1 METYIVSNIEILVG
15 STLGATEY
23 VAEAT
28 QPFIEEAGFTTQIHF
43 TPNIGE
49 FDLASEQLWLICI
62 STHGAGDYPD
72 NFRAFADQLSKLD
85 DQQLSNLRFG
95 LVGVGDSNYDT
106 FCYAAKNL
114 DLLLTEKG
122 ASRIGELFTID
133 VVESPIPEDEV
144 IEWIPSWV
152 KDLNNLVN

>member
-1 METYIVSNIEILVG
+1 MSNIDILVG

-28 QPFIEEAGFTTQIHF
+28 QPILEKAGFTTEIHF
-43 TPNIGE
+43 IPNIE
-49 FDLASEQLWLICI
+49 VLDVTSEQLWLICI

-72 NFRAFADQLSKLD
+72 NFKVFANQIDQLDKQALT
-85 DQQLSNLRFG
+85 NIRFG

-106 FCYAAKNL
+106 YCYAAKKL
-114 DLLLTEKG
+114 DLLLIAKG

-133 VVESPIPEDEV
+133 VVESPIPEDKV
-144 IEWIPSWV
+144 IDWIPTWI
-152 KDLNNLVN
+152 KDLNNSAN